1 MPDVG
6 GAQQGA
12 VALGFALLVGDKVD
26 EAVAVSAALA
36 EAAADGER
44 DTWADRDALG
54 VGGAVGAT
62 GARARMQWL
71 LTSATKR
78 TPAGS

>member
-1 MPDVG
+1 M
-6 GAQQGA
+6 
-12 VALGFALLVGDKVD
+12 ALGFALMVGDTVD
-26 EAVAVSAALA
+26 EAVTVSAALA
-36 EAAADGER
+36 EAAAECELDG
-44 DTWADRDALG
+44 WADRDALG

-62 GARARMQWL
+62 GARVRMQLL